1 MDSTATPGSGSG
13 GDDTSRDTSR
23 DTSHSAMTDYSSHAP
38 FKAAVSRRRFLQV
51 GGTAAG
57 AAIAAGAG
65 TQLGGTT
72 RAAAAT
78 AASAR
83 GSRRLTRTIR
93 DLKHVV
99 ILMQENRSFDHYFGS
114 LRGVRGFGDQQVL
127 RYQNGTNIFQQPDA
141 ARTDLGYLLPFRMDS
156 TKVNAQ
162 NARDL
167 DHSWVGDHAA
177 RNNGLWNQY
186 VPAKTEQTMG
196 FFTRADLPFQ
206 YAMADAFTIC
216 DGYHQAILA
225 PTSPN
230 RMYFWTG
237 TSSGFITNPDD
248 YVSDF
253 PAGAVTTYPELL
265 QAAGV
270 TWQVYTNREVGDGGG
285 NDAWVGDFGDNPLW
299 FYQQYEDSEN
309 ATTAAGQEL
318 AMRGAV
324 QPWQPNAGVPLGP
337 NHVNHV
343 LAQFVADA
351 TAGTLPQVSW
361 IVAPDEYSEH
371 PAASPSYGA
380 HYVRTVLEAL
390 MGNQELWNSTALFVT
405 YDEHDGYFDH
415 VVPPAPDASVTN
427 EFIDG
432 LPIGFG
438 NRVPMI
444 IASPWTRGGFVDS
457 NTYNHTSMLQFLE
470 TWAGVRAAN
479 ITDWRRSISGD
490 LTAAFD
496 FEHPDF
502 SIPDL
507 PDTVPLIMQSDE
519 EKNFPPVTTPA
530 EGAQTFPVQEAGF
543 RPHRPSVHQPH
554 ADAHVD
560 RDSGQVVATL
570 SVRGTVG
577 VSLAV
582 YPDNFM
588 PATAT
593 QFTVLQG
600 RHQTYTWDTT
610 TTGGHYAFSVYGPD
624 GFLTSFAG
632 TVVPAGQ
639 DAGPV
644 PTVHARQV
652 RQFRPTV
659 TLELA
664 NEGHQDVVFT
674 LTPNEFEGR
683 AQSVRVR
690 ADQLKVINWPT
701 DGDGYYDV
709 TITANSNDGF
719 TRRYAG
725 RIA

>member
-1 MDSTATPGSGSG
+1 VDDIDTDNAGSPGAGERG
-13 GDDTSRDTSR
+13 GENPPGVP
-23 DTSHSAMTDYSSHAP
+23 ATDYRSLAP
-38 FKAAVSRRRFLQV
+38 FRATVSRRRFLQL
-51 GGTAAG
+51 GGAAAG
-57 AAIAAGAG
+57 VAVAG
-65 TQLGGTT
+65 TQIGGIARAT
-72 RAAAAT
+72 RAAAA
-78 AASAR
+78 AR
-83 GSRRLTRTIR
+83 PAHLTGTIR
-93 DLKHVV
+93 DLRHVV

-114 LRGVRGFGDQQVL
+114 LKGVRGFADKQAL
-127 RYQNGTNIFQQPDA
+127 RYPDGTTIFQQPDP

-156 TKVNAQ
+156 AKVNAQ

-167 DHSWVGDHAA
+167 DHSWVGDHSS
-177 RNNGLWNQY
+177 RNSGLWNNY

-196 FFTRADLPFQ
+196 YFTRSDLPFQ
-206 YAMADAFTIC
+206 YALADAFTIC

-253 PAGAVTTYPELL
+253 TAGAVTTYPELL
-265 QAAGV
+265 QKAGL
-270 TWQVYTNREVGDGGG
+270 TWQVYTNHEVGDGGG

-318 AMRGAV
+318 AKRGAV
-324 QPWQPNAGVPLGP
+324 QPWQPNAGTPLGP

-343 LAQFVADA
+343 LAQFLADA

-361 IVAPDEYSEH
+361 IVAPDNYSEH

-380 HYVRTVLEAL
+380 HYVRAVLEAL
-390 MGNQELWNSTALFVT
+390 MGNQDVWNSTALFVT

-415 VVPPAPDASVTN
+415 VLPPAPDPSVTD
-427 EFIDG
+427 EFIGG

-444 IASPWTRGGFVDS
+444 IASPWTRGGYVDS

-470 TWAGVRAAN
+470 TWTGVRAAN

-496 FEHPDF
+496 FAHPDF
-502 SIPDL
+502 SVPDL
-507 PDTVPLIMQSDE
+507 PDTVPLIMQSDQ
-519 EKNFPPVTTPA
+519 EKTFPPVTTPA
-530 EGAQTFPVQEAGF
+530 PGAQAFPVQETGS
-543 RPHRPSVHQPH
+543 RPHRPSLHQPH
-554 ADAHVD
+554 ADAAVH
-560 RDSGQVVATL
+560 RGSGQVTATL
-570 SVRGTVG
+570 SVRGKIG

-582 YPDNFM
+582 YPDSLL
-588 PATAT
+588 PLTAT
-593 QFTVLQG
+593 PFTVVQG
-600 RHQTYTWDTT
+600 RAQKYTWDTT
-610 TTGGHYAFSVYGPD
+610 KTAGQYAFSVYGPD

-632 TVVPAGQ
+632 SVVPAGRN
-639 DAGPV
+639 AGPV
-644 PTVHARQV
+644 PDVAATLVARPAAV
-652 RQFRPTV
+652 R
-659 TLELA
+659 LALA
-664 NEGHQDVVFT
+664 NDGHGDVVFT
-674 LTPNEFEGR
+674 LTPNDYAGR
-683 AQSVRVR
+683 KQTVRVAAGRPQSVTWP
-690 ADQLKVINWPT
+690 ADA
-701 DGDGYYDV
+701 DGYYDV
-709 TITANSNDGF
+709 TVTANSGDGF